1 MIHVNTHIERTPKE
15 LIDQFRGIGTATV
28 HEASG
33 RKGAVDSAI
42 KPISRGVRLCGPA
55 FTVQCHPGDNL
66 MLHKAIER
74 AQPGDILVASVQGYY
89 EAGYWGGLMATS
101 AVARKIGGLAIDGSI
116 RDSAEIIQMGFPVFC
131 RGFCIRGTTKTVLGL
146 VNHPIVFGGV
156 LVHPGD
162 LIVGDDD
169 GMVVVGR
176 MECEEVLKA
185 SIKRIEVEKTKAEK
199 LRAGISGVELNQLE
213 KVFKFLGMVED

>member
-1 MIHVNTHIERTPKE
+1 MTHVNTHIERTPKE

-74 AQPGDILVASVQGYY
+74 AQPGDILVASVGGYY

-101 AVARKIGGLAIDGSI
+101 AVAKKIGGLAIDGSI
-116 RDSAEIIQMGFPVFC
+116 RDSAEIIKMGFPIFC

-146 VNHPIVFGGV
+146 INHPIFFGGV

-162 LIVGDDD
+162 LILGDDD

-176 MECEEVLKA
+176 MECEEVFEK
-185 SIKRIEVEKTKAEK
+185 SIKRVEAEK
-199 LRAGISGVELNQLE
+199 VKSEKLKAGVSSVELNQLE